1 MQKKKS
7 EKKAKKSTKNIKAK
21 GLGDTVEQV
30 LEATGI
36 AKIAKWALGED
47 CGCDERKQK
56 LNKLFPYHKS
66 ECLSEDEFVY
76 LDEYYTESN
85 NVVKPEVQSK
95 MVKIYNRIFRQKV
108 QLTSCSSCYKNT
120 IHDKLKKVYIEYK
133 K

>member
-7 EKKAKKSTKNIKAK
+7 DKKAKKSTKSIKAK

-47 CGCDERKQK
+47 CGCDERKEK

-66 ECLSEDEFVY
+66 ECLNEDEFVY
-76 LDEYYTESN
+76 LDGYYTESN

>member
-47 CGCDERKQK
+47 CGCDERKAK
-56 LNKLFPYHKS
+56 LNYLFPYYKP
-66 ECLSEDEFVY
+66 ECLREDEFVF
-76 LDEYYTESN
+76 LDKYYTEN
-85 NVVKPEVQSK
+85 NKVVTSEIQS
-95 MVKIYNRIFRQKV
+95 RIA
-108 QLTSCSSCYKNT
+108 
-120 IHDKLKKVYIEYK
+120 
-133 K
+133 

>member
-1 MQKKKS
+1 MPKKKS

-47 CGCDERKQK
+47 CGCDERKAK
-56 LNKLFPYHKS
+56 LNYLFPYYKP
-66 ECLSEDEFVY
+66 ECLTEDEFNI
-76 LDEYYTESN
+76 LDKYYTEGKST
-85 NVVKPEVQSK
+85 VTSETQQELLV
-95 MVKIYNRIFRQKV
+95 IYNRVFHQ
-108 QLTSCSSCYKNT
+108 QMNLTSCSSCFKNNL
-120 IHDKLKKVYIEYK
+120 HKKLERVYIEYK

>member
-47 CGCDERKQK
+47 CGCDERKAK
-56 LNKLFPYHKS
+56 LNYLFPYYKP
-66 ECLSEDEFVY
+66 ECLTEDV
-76 LDEYYTESN
+76 LDKYYTEAKST
-85 NVVKPEVQSK
+85 VTSETQQELLV
-95 MVKIYNRIFRQKV
+95 IYNRVFHQ
-108 QLTSCSSCYKNT
+108 QMNLTSCSSCFKNNL
-120 IHDKLKKVYIEYK
+120 HKKLERVYIEYK

>member
-76 LDEYYTESN
+76 LDEYYTENN